1 MKKLEKEL
9 PKKQGFTLRRL
20 EMTRLETF
28 VDAAF
33 AFAITMLVISAGKMP
48 TNFKDLITALKAV
61 PSFIVS
67 FSFLMLFWIGHRKWS
82 RRYGLEDSA
91 STIISLGL
99 VFVMLVYV
107 YPLRLMASALFAW
120 ISNGFLPSEF
130 IIYDWTEL
138 SGLFIVYGLGF
149 TALTMMLALLYLRA
163 RSVAASL
170 HLTTLERIRT
180 NEEIAIWTTMAITGA
195 ISVIFAWLMPTRIG
209 IWTGFIYSS
218 LCLTMPAIAIYYA
231 KKIEKVK

>member
-1 MKKLEKEL
+1 MPEIQKKI
-9 PKKQGFTLRRL
+9 PQKKDFTLRGL

-33 AFAITMLVISAGKMP
+33 AFAITMLVISVGSIP
-48 TNFKDLITALKAV
+48 TNFKDLITALKSV

-82 RRYGLEDSA
+82 RRYGLEDSI
-91 STIISLGL
+91 STVISLGL

-120 ISNGFLPSEF
+120 ISKGLLPSEF
-130 IIYDWTEL
+130 IINDWTEL
-138 SGLFIVYGLGF
+138 AGLFIVYGLGF

-163 RSVAASL
+163 HSAGASL
-170 HLTTLERIRT
+170 QLTTLERIRT
-180 NEEIAIWTTMAITGA
+180 NEEIAFWITMSITGA
-195 ISVIFAWLMPTRIG
+195 ISTLFAWIMPARIG
-209 IWTGFIYSS
+209 IWSGFIYSS
-218 LCLTMPAIAIYYA
+218 LCLTMPFITFHYA